1 MTTQRAPRKSRREWL
16 DYYQRHRRRLVRSAI
31 LAVVVVGIA
40 VPGVWLSLLGGAD
53 TVARLTNDAFVATSR
68 ATGLAVHEIRLSG
81 RRNADRNALMT
92 AIGVARDTP
101 IFAVDLERLQERIE
115 NLGWVEHARI
125 SRRLPDVVA
134 IHIDERTPFAR
145 WQHDGRLVVIDR
157 AGVVITAHQPDLYRA
172 LPLVVGVDAA
182 SEAVVLID
190 MMASDPGLQARV
202 AAAVRVGNRR
212 WNLKLDNGVDV
223 LLPEDATETAWR
235 RLGALHRQDK
245 ILERDINVIDLR
257 VEDRVFLKLPPETA
271 AQVRDPGES
280 T

>member
-1 MTTQRAPRKSRREWL
+1 MTTQHTPRKSRREWL
-16 DYYQRHRRRLVRSAI
+16 DYYHRHRRRLVRSAI
-31 LAVVVVGIA
+31 IAVVVVGIA

-53 TVARLTNDAFVATSR
+53 TVARMTNDAFVATSR
-68 ATGLAVHEIRLSG
+68 ASGLAVHEIRLSG

-125 SRRLPDVVA
+125 SRHLPDVVA
-134 IHIDERTPFAR
+134 IHIEERTPFAR

-157 AGVVITAHQPDLYRA
+157 EGVVITAHQPDLYRA
-172 LPLVVGVDAA
+172 LPLVVGLDAA

-223 LLPEDATETAWR
+223 LLPEDATEAAWR

-271 AQVRDPGES
+271 AQIRDPGES